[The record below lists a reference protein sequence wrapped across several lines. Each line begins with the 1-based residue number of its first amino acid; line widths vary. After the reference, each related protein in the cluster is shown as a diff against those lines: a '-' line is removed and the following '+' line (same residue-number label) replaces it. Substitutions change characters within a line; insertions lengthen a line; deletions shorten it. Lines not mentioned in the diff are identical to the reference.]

1 MTPSISPALLLFP
14 LLLSTA
20 QFLSDKINIER
31 SRFRQHLA
39 SFGAAIAI
47 TYLLLVLLPEAY
59 RNGFTVPDY
68 IPLLLGFVAIHLLEK
83 FVYKKFSGKYSLHKL
98 RTYHDEL
105 HAAII
110 FAYHFMIGAI
120 LMNILAGNLRA
131 GLLFLPPLLM
141 FTTIGNWS
149 VHHHYVT
156 QNHPLRLVLASSTLL
171 GSLSALAFTYP
182 ASLQR
187 LFISLV
193 GGILLFIIVRESLPK
208 EKEGKPG
215 LFVFGVIAYTLLI
228 VLSQ

>member
-1 MTPSISPALLLFP
+1 MTFSTSPALLLFP
-14 LLLSTA
+14 LLLGMA
-20 QFLSDKINIER
+20 QFLSDRINIER

-59 RNGFTVPDY
+59 SSGFTVPAY
-68 IPLLLGFVAIHLLEK
+68 VPLLLGFVAIHLLEK
-83 FVYKKFSGKYSLHKL
+83 FVYKKFSGRYSLHKL

-110 FAYHFMIGAI
+110 FSYHFMLGAI
-120 LMNILAGNLRA
+120 LMDLLAGDFRA
-131 GLLFLPPLLM
+131 GVLFVPPLLM

-156 QNHPLRLVLASSTLL
+156 QNHPLRLLLASSTLL
-171 GSLSALAFTYP
+171 GSLSTLVFAYP

-208 EKEGKPG
+208 EKEGKPA
-215 LFVFGVIAYTLLI
+215 LFVLGVAAYTLLI
-228 VLSQ
+228 LMSQ